1 MVEAP
6 SGPSSMQPDKMKAL
20 LSQLQQKLGDADA
33 EARAATLVDQFAQL
47 LKQQQGTETEAIL
60 QVRSYGAC

>member
-1 MVEAP
+1 
-6 SGPSSMQPDKMKAL
+6 MQPDKMKAL

-47 LKQQQGTETEAIL
+47 LKQQQELQLIL
-60 QVRSYGAC
+60 KITVQGLSDLKQQQQFLLIQ